1 MEKLNLEQMENIQ
14 GGIFWG
20 DETVYINEGGCSYS
34 CKQKYMFWIRVGDL
48 YACTEKICGGPQ
60 M

>member
-14 GGIFWG
+14 GGKFWG
-20 DETVYINEGGCSYS
+20 DEIVHHNLGGCTWT
-34 CKQKYMFWIRVGDL
+34 CKQKYMFWFKVGDE
-48 YACTEKICGGPQ
+48 YACTVPDCGGPQ